1 MRVLPVSLGAVLVEL
16 ADLDETLALAAS
28 LRAAPPVGLIEAIPA
43 ARTLMLRFRPRETDA
58 ARLAQDLAARDL
70 AATAPGRREGRLVE
84 IPVRYDGEDLAEVA
98 ELTGMSVEEV
108 IARHQ
113 ASEFTV
119 AFCGFAPGF
128 AYLVGGDP
136 ALAPPRRRTP
146 RTRIP
151 AGAVALAGPFSGVY
165 PQSSPGGWQI
175 IGATQLAMWDAARDP
190 PALLQ
195 PGFKVRFVAAGAT
208 PAAPAPPPPPAAA
221 PPPAPLEA
229 PCFEVAASPVPALFQ
244 DHGRPGLTGQ
254 GVSASGALDRGGFDA
269 ANRLVGNRA
278 NTPCLELAAG
288 GFTFKSHARAT
299 VALAGAPCAVTVIDA
314 EGGRREFESWRAFA
328 LEPGDLVR
336 VGAPARG
343 ARSYLAARGG
353 FAVAAVLGAAATDT
367 LARLGPDPVV
377 AGAVLPL
384 GSSSGLVAVA
394 LDAAP
399 AFALPAPGE
408 TVTLDI
414 VLGPRTDWFT
424 PAGLDAL
431 TGQDWEVTPR
441 CDRVG
446 MRLSAPRPVAR
457 KDAAELHS
465 EATATGAI
473 QIPHDGQPVLFLADH
488 PLTGGYPVVGTVA
501 EHHLDLAGQIPV
513 GARIR
518 FRPLGPFAPIDIPRP
533 GPTRQETRDA

>member
-16 ADLDETLALAAS
+16 ADLDATLALAAS
-28 LRAAPPVGLIEAIPA
+28 VRAAPPTGLIEAIPA
-43 ARTLMLRFRPRETDA
+43 ARTLMLRFRPRETDV
-58 ARLAQDLAARDL
+58 ARLAQDLAGRDL
-70 AATAPGRREGRLVE
+70 ATTAQGRREGRLVE

-98 ELTGMSVEEV
+98 ALAGMSVEEV

-136 ALAPPRRRTP
+136 ALRPPRRKTP

-151 AGAVALAGPFSGVY
+151 AGAVALAGPFGGVY
-165 PQSSPGGWQI
+165 PQASPGGWQI
-175 IGATQLAMWDAARDP
+175 IGQTSTPMWDPARDP
-190 PALLQ
+190 PAQLQ
-195 PGFKVRFVAAGAT
+195 PGFKVRFVEAGAT
-208 PAAPAPPPPPAAA
+208 PAALALAPRPAPA
-221 PPPAPLEA
+221 PQPSPLEG
-229 PCFEVAASPVPALFQ
+229 PCFEVLAAPVPALFQ

-269 ANRLVGNRA
+269 ANRLVGNPA

-288 GFTFKSHARAT
+288 GFSFKSHARAT
-299 VALAGAPCAVTVIDA
+299 LALAGAPCAVAVTDA
-314 EGGRREFESWRAFA
+314 AGRRREFESWRAIP

-343 ARSYLAARGG
+343 ARSYLAVRGG
-353 FAVAAVLGAAATDT
+353 FAVAPVLGAAATDT

-377 AGAVLPL
+377 AGAVLSL

-399 AFALPAPGE
+399 AFVPPAPGE
-408 TVTLDI
+408 TATLDI
-414 VLGPRTDWFT
+414 VLGPRADWFT

-431 TGQDWEVTPR
+431 TGQEWTVTPR

-446 MRLSAPRPVAR
+446 MRLSAPRPVER
-457 KDAAELHS
+457 KDAVELQS
-465 EATATGAI
+465 EATACGAI

-488 PLTGGYPVVGTVA
+488 PLTGGYPVIGAVA
-501 EHHLDLAGQIPV
+501 EHHLDLAGQIPA

-533 GPTRQETRDA
+533 DPTGTT